1 MSDWYTWIQ
10 NIALDRIDEIERHLN
25 TNPDLFPRFTEA
37 AQRID
42 AAMEQTAAHPN
53 DDLTERDDLWTA
65 YSSALALEMYLAGAR
80 DGGRVYHAFVTGEL
94 PEIQK
99 SEEVQHEQTDA

>member
-25 TNPDLFPRFTEA
+25 TNPGLFPRFTEA

-42 AAMEQTAAHPN
+42 AAMEQTPAHPN

-65 YSSALALEMYLAGAR
+65 YSSALALEMYLAGA
-80 DGGRVYHAFVTGEL
+80 DPPSASSSVPCSL
-94 PEIQK
+94 PF
-99 SEEVQHEQTDA
+99 SRRCWVAVV